1 MRSITKNDFIEYDD
15 GISIILAFSIY
26 NKKPVHT
33 LRSFTDKI
41 RWTKKMSVWDKTNKK
56 FI

>member
-41 RWTKKMSVWDKTNKK
+41 RWTKK
-56 FI
+56 